1 MSVVSETSLNGDR
14 TKRRSAPSRL
24 DAGLR
29 CRIRELMHLAGY
41 PPETVCTIHVK
52 QSSWFPDGP
61 WSYEVSALP
70 SDDRPSPWQR
80 LLQRLR
86 QSWQRLRTRWSS

>member
-1 MSVVSETSLNGDR
+1 MTPCR
-14 TKRRSAPSRL
+14 FTQMRSAPSRL
-24 DAGLR
+24 DDGLR
-29 CRIRELMHLAGY
+29 RRTRRLLHLAGY

-70 SDDRPSPWQR
+70 SDDHPSACKR
-80 LLQRLR
+80 LLQRLHEH
-86 QSWQRLRTRWSS
+86 WQRLRTRWL